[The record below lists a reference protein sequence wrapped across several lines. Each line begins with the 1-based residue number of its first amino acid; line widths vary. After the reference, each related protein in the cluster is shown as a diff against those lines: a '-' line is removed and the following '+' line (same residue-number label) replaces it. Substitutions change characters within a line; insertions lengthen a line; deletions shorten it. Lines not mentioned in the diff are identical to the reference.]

1 MPTVHVV
8 VKEDFDPTNKKKTL
22 TISVN
27 PEPLDLTLEDEE
39 VDIDWVLDNT
49 GAPNWTFASK
59 GISIKA
65 PGIHFGDN
73 GGSVNR
79 KHHGWKRKK
88 RKNKKFNYTINLEDV
103 ADGATARWD
112 PRIINN

>member
-8 VKEDFDPTNKKKTL
+8 VKEDFDPTNSKKTL
-22 TISVN
+22 SISVH
-27 PEPLDLTLEDEE
+27 PEPLDLTGEDED
-39 VDIDWVLDNT
+39 VDIDWVLDNS
-49 GAPNWTFASK
+49 GAPLWTFASN
-59 GISIKA
+59 GISIKSH
-65 PGIHFGDN
+65 GVHFADN

-88 RKNKKFNYTINLEDV
+88 RKNKKFVYTINLENV
-103 ADGATARWD
+103 ADEATAQWD